1 MSQSHCLNIA
11 NCYKELPLLLLVLPT
26 KATSIIII
34 IIITNTGN
42 PVKVLDEESDWLI
55 ELMNESVLSADFVT
69 ILLCLFFAQVS

>member
-11 NCYKELPLLLLVLPT
+11 NCSKELPLLLLVLPT
-26 KATSIIII
+26 IATSITR
-34 IIITNTGN
+34 TNTGN

-55 ELMNESVLSADFVT
+55 ELMNESDFSADFVT